1 MRAVW
6 KVMLLGVLTACGAK
20 QEPGDVAPMG
30 ATVPVTVVA
39 ENRRNDDVV
48 VSLVRDGL
56 RQRLGLV
63 TAQSNGNFE
72 IPWSQVS
79 NSGRVRLIATPMAGR
94 RSFVSEQLVLR
105 PGSEVTVSLTP
116 LLGQSFV
123 RVY

>member
-6 KVMLLGVLTACGAK
+6 KLMILAALTACGAN
-20 QEPGDVAPMG
+20 QETGDVEPIDASG
-30 ATVPVTVVA
+30 PVTVVA
-39 ENRRNDDVV
+39 ENRRTDDVV

-63 TAQSNGNFE
+63 AAQSNGNFV

-79 NSGRVRLIATPMAGR
+79 GAGRVRLVATPIAGR
-94 RSFVSEQLVLR
+94 RSFVSEQLLLR
-105 PGSEVTVSLTP
+105 PGSELTVSLTP
-116 LLGQSFV
+116 LLAQSLV